1 MDPTKLLCCMKSMS
15 GALTTVL
22 ALALVLS
29 LPASIASAH
38 ELTVQECREGAD
50 YIRNAA
56 LSRDNGMSEARF
68 MDIFDNDLAMI
79 MAIPKELRW
88 FVQDE
93 DDAAFLRAALNDV
106 FHHPKDPAEHAMAFV
121 HPCFA
126 KAGQWD
132 TRGKHDI

>member
-1 MDPTKLLCCMKSMS
+1 MDRTKLLCGMKAMS
-15 GALTTVL
+15 GALTM
-22 ALALVLS
+22 ALALS
-29 LPASIASAH
+29 LPVSVASAH

-56 LSRDNGMSEARF
+56 ISRDNGMSEAKF

-93 DDAAFLRAALNDV
+93 DDAAFLRAALSEV
-106 FHHPKDPAEHAMAFV
+106 FRHPKDPAEHGKAFT
-121 HPCFA
+121 HACLA
-126 KAGQWD
+126 KSRQWD
-132 TRGKHDI
+132 TKGKHDI

>member
-1 MDPTKLLCCMKSMS
+1 MDRTKLLCGMKAMS
-15 GALTTVL
+15 GALTM
-22 ALALVLS
+22 ALALS
-29 LPASIASAH
+29 LPVSVASAH

-56 LSRDNGMSEARF
+56 ISRDNGMSEAKF

-93 DDAAFLRAALNDV
+93 DDAAFLRAALNEV
-106 FHHPKDPAEHAMAFV
+106 FRHPKDPAEHGKEFIHA
-121 HPCFA
+121 CLA
-126 KAGQWD
+126 KSRQWD
-132 TRGKHDI
+132 TKGKHDI